1 MTTSNLKGSI
11 EELKRWVQK
20 DEPRKDSDEKMS
32 EIYNVN
38 KIAEE
43 FKVPV
48 DVAEKAAKELFS
60 TIKTALPSESD
71 DVYRVIF
78 AQKIGK
84 AFKKGDAL
92 QYAKENAPAHVGVVL
107 AVSKFVDRNK
117 SRKNKIMREFKKP
130 ENKSEYITNGLVEMR
145 ARDDGSEYPVAL
157 DNTKE
162 FKDGSPNPNFGKPIP
177 FERQREI
184 FMVTDDGEMLLVR
197 GDLETVPLGKKVTF
211 YGNKRAPRDNETY
224 VKGTVRAWKGVL
236 EVSDAAVDATELW
249 NNYIKAGATDLGME
263 LKAVR
268 ELPSW
273 GFFITQG
280 FISSLD
286 FGEEGNKIAIELTN
300 EEEYR
305 PVKLTSSYGP
315 LVEIGHT
322 LSEGDDVIVWGG
334 RDSFKGQDGQYHP
347 YNMLL
352 GVVRNPKSLDITNA
366 MKKMNE
372 LGI

>member
-1 MTTSNLKGSI
+1 M
-11 EELKRWVQK
+11 
-20 DEPRKDSDEKMS
+20 
-32 EIYNVN
+32 
-38 KIAEE
+38 
-43 FKVPV
+43 
-48 DVAEKAAKELFS
+48 
-60 TIKTALPSESD
+60 
-71 DVYRVIF
+71 
-78 AQKIGK
+78 
-84 AFKKGDAL
+84 
-92 QYAKENAPAHVGVVL
+92 
-107 AVSKFVDRNK
+107 
-117 SRKNKIMREFKKP
+117 
-130 ENKSEYITNGLVEMR
+130 
-145 ARDDGSEYPVAL
+145 
-157 DNTKE
+157 
-162 FKDGSPNPNFGKPIP
+162 
-177 FERQREI
+177 
-184 FMVTDDGEMLLVR
+184 
-197 GDLETVPLGKKVTF
+197 
-211 YGNKRAPRDNETY
+211 
-224 VKGTVRAWKGVL
+224 
-236 EVSDAAVDATELW
+236 DATELW

-280 FISSLD
+280 FVSSLD
-286 FGEEGNKIAIELTN
+286 FGEEGNKVSIELTN

-305 PVKLTSSYGP
+305 PVKLTSSYGA